1 VGIVGCL
8 HPDVEAELGGRDGD
22 WVAELDLE
30 KLLTYVPARSRYRE
44 LPRFPGVVR
53 DLAIVS
59 DVDFASEQVIDF
71 VRRREHAL
79 IEDVALFDQYIG
91 EPIPAGK
98 KSLAYSIRYRSAD
111 RTLTDDEVNRV
122 HGELTAALSMAL
134 PIELR
139 R

>member
-1 VGIVGCL
+1 VGVLGCL
-8 HPDVEAELGGRDGD
+8 HPDVEAELGGGASD
-22 WVAELDLE
+22 WICELDLE

-59 DVDFASEQVIDF
+59 DVDFASQQVVDF
-71 VRRREHAL
+71 VRHRGDAW
-79 IEDVALFDQYIG
+79 IEEVTLFDQYIG
-91 EPIPAGK
+91 EPIPKGK

-122 HGELTAALSMAL
+122 HGELTAALSRAL
-134 PIELR
+134 PVELR